1 MPVSFGTWRFDSSQ
15 PHRRRTMTKLL
26 AYWLNA
32 YNSTLRESARRRSP
46 APATSSAT
54 DGSSRRATHRRDGL
68 DYTLDEIEH
77 GLLRGNRRP
86 PYGLRRLLRP
96 GDPKLDAAPGRAD
109 PRIHFA
115 LNCGARSC
123 PPVRTYTADGVDAE
137 LEAATL
143 SYMEAES
150 DLDRERGVLTLPG
163 RGQALPLGFRDR
175 RGADRAC
182 RPRAGRR
189 GRGMDTRA
197 RGRDPRSTTRSSTGS
212 SSRPPPL
219 SRRRPRG
226 ARAAR
231 RCRFPP

>member
-1 MPVSFGTWRFDSSQ
+1 MPDDE
-15 PHRRRTMTKLL
+15 LL

-32 YNSTLRESARRRSP
+32 YNSTLRGALAAKPRSGHLFRHRRLFK
-46 APATSSAT
+46 T
-54 DGSSRRATHRRDGL
+54 ATHRRDGL

-96 GDPKLDAAPGRAD
+96 GDPKLDAAPGRVD
-109 PRIHFA
+109 TRIHFA

-123 PPVRTYTADGVDAE
+123 PPVRTYTAPGVDAE

-163 RGQALPLGFRDR
+163 VVKLYRSDFGTDAELTELAARALG
-175 RGADRAC
+175 GADAAWIHEH
-182 RPRAGRR
+182 AGEIRLDYAKFDWR
-189 GRGMDTRA
+189 LV
-197 RGRDPRSTTRSSTGS
+197 P
-212 SSRPPPL
+212 
-219 SRRRPRG
+219 
-226 ARAAR
+226 AAA
-231 RCRFPP
+231 PQS